1 MATKTKSSQPEEAAP
16 SASKTP
22 PTIDFLQDPPE
33 EQTYSRQLATW
44 LCQNYPA
51 VYGLPST
58 NYSSN
63 NSTAST
69 QSPSF
74 AKAWAFFEHVTLE
87 RYMLLD
93 NTDDNDE
100 PQQQQHSKSK
110 RQQLQHTFHQ
120 GDRKLSIAEPGE
132 NQCPTR
138 LYSPLTTPLSQLGDF
153 GLGFGLYFA
162 TVRDFALLLLV
173 GGLLS
178 LPNILFFASEDYDAN
193 ANKNLPNLLKGSA
206 ICTDRSYVPCPTC
219 TVQEFD
225 GATGSAYQITRLIV
239 GPWTTISSSSQ
250 GLYWNITD
258 YLEWS
263 TIPPLKNNQNAI
275 RLDQLINVSLPDVD
289 GTSIQLSAEGY
300 ILDGV
305 NITERLDYTP
315 LWCSYQGVA
324 DCYLDLYP
332 LLVDKHLRRDVDPT
346 VLINSEAKQHSV
358 GDSDFVQAGFAWK
371 NHCNGA
377 TYETGFVN
385 YAVLWLI
392 ALGTVLVW
400 VRVTKMEAEFDE
412 DEQTAQDYSI
422 VVKNPPDDAYDPT
435 EWKEFF
441 EAALEQ
447 DNINMHN
454 SSGEGT
460 VIQNTSVTV
469 CTVDV
474 DNELMIAYLTKR
486 REILRAIELALPP
499 SKFWQAGGSN
509 HHNDNSIKNR
519 AFLEAEKAV
528 AMDKRCFGMLSA
540 SKLPAL
546 YQSLLDIEAQI
557 KTFFE
562 ETQERP
568 RTTHVY
574 LTFETEA
581 AQRQV
586 LSQSS
591 VGSLEARSNTISS
604 VPKHYLFR
612 GKHVLKV
619 REPEEPTAIR
629 WQELNATRVQIAV
642 RKAITTLITFGFI
655 AAAYYVITTL
665 YRRQQPF
672 FAALLTT
679 IFTSAFPVV
688 ATLLMNFEKHQ
699 SETSRQKWLFLKVGV
714 FNILVTTILL
724 AVITPFQ
731 ATLDEERESVPGLLP
746 AVNKLF
752 WSQITVAPV
761 LQVLDIGGN
770 VHRHILAP
778 REKTQGEMNMHMRG
792 TPVNLAER
800 YAHLMKFL
808 FMTLWYCSIYPGAL
822 FLGFFALLVTYFVDR
837 FSLMRSWARSAQG
850 TRECEVLI
858 VRGITCI
865 NTILCHITIFSW
877 ITNG

>member
-1 MATKTKSSQPEEAAP
+1 MVTTTTSKSNPKSKPNKQREKDSKGPPKEAAP
-16 SASKTP
+16 SSTP
-22 PTIDFLQDPPE
+22 PIIDFLQDPPK
-33 EQTYSRQLATW
+33 EQTYSRQIATW
-44 LCQNYPA
+44 LCQNYPF
-51 VYGLPST
+51 VYGLPSKT
-58 NYSSN
+58 SSSSSSSTRN
-63 NSTAST
+63 NNTPNASN
-69 QSPSF
+69 SPSIE
-74 AKAWAFFEHVTLE
+74 KAWAFFEHVTLE
-87 RYMLLD
+87 RYMILTNDSD
-93 NTDDNDE
+93 NQ
-100 PQQQQHSKSK
+100 QQQQHKPRGK
-110 RQQLQHTFHQ
+110 RQRLQHALGG
-120 GDRKLSIAEPGE
+120 GDRKLTIAEPGE
-132 NQCPTR
+132 KDCPTK

-162 TVRDFALLLLV
+162 TLRDFAVLLLV

-178 LPNILFFASEDYDAN
+178 LPNMIYFASDDYDAN
-193 ANKNLPNLLKGSA
+193 PDKNLPNLLQGSA
-206 ICTDRSYVPCPTC
+206 ICTDRTWVPCPTC
-219 TVQEFD
+219 HQKEFD
-225 GATGSAYQITRLIV
+225 GATGSAYQITRLIY
-239 GPWTTISSSSQ
+239 GPWTTLNATVE
-250 GLYWNITD
+250 GKGFYWNVTD
-258 YLEWS
+258 FLEWS
-263 TIPPLKNNQNAI
+263 TVPPEKNDQNAI
-275 RLDQLINVSLPDVD
+275 RMDQLINVSLPEFVN
-289 GTSIQLSAEGY
+289 TTIQLSSNGY
-300 ILDGV
+300 ILEGV
-305 NITERLDYTP
+305 NVTERLAYTP
-315 LWCSYQGVA
+315 LWCSYQGPA

-332 LLVDKHLRRDVDPT
+332 FLDDKHTRRDLDQEYILST
-346 VLINSEAKQHSV
+346 AAKQYDF
-358 GDSDFVQAGFAWK
+358 GDSDFIQAGFAWK
-371 NHCNGA
+371 NHCRGA
-377 TYETGFVN
+377 TYEQGFLN
-385 YAVLWLI
+385 YGVLWLI

-400 VRVTKMEAEFDE
+400 VRVTKMEAQFDE

-441 EAALEQ
+441 EAALQQ
-447 DNINMHN
+447 DNTDTINN
-454 SSGEGT
+454 SGGQGT
-460 VIQNTSVTV
+460 TIIKDTSVTV

-474 DNELMIAYLTKR
+474 DNEFMIAYLTKR

-509 HHNDNSIKNR
+509 NHNDNSIKNR
-519 AFLEAEKAV
+519 AFLEAEKA
-528 AMDKRCFGMLSA
+528 AAKGKSCFGIFST

-557 KTFFE
+557 KTYFE
-562 ETQERP
+562 ETKDRP

-591 VGSLEARSNTISS
+591 VGSLEARSNMISS

-655 AAAYYVITTL
+655 AAAYSVITTL
-665 YRRQQPF
+665 YSRQQPF

-679 IFTSAFPVV
+679 IFTSAFPAV

-731 ATLDEERESVPGLLP
+731 ATLDEEQESVPGLLP

-752 WSQITVAPV
+752 WSQVTVAPV
-761 LQVLDIGGN
+761 LQILDIGGN
-770 VHRHILAP
+770 VKRHVLAP
-778 REKTQGEMNMHMRG
+778 REKTQAEMNMHMRG

-822 FLGFFALLVTYFVDR
+822 FLGFFALLVTYVVDR

-850 TRECEVLI
+850 MRKY
-858 VRGITCI
+858 
-865 NTILCHITIFSW
+865 
-877 ITNG
+877 